1 MEHIIMLRM
10 EQIQDIV
17 MDIVQQQ
24 QPIVIIQKEEYKLV
38 IEK

>member
-17 MDIVQQQ
+17 MDIVQLQ